1 MKKAFQITVCKLFG
15 MEAGL
20 YGKRGLLASHKLLLA
35 IWRIA
40 NVLCVC
46 VCVCVSLRASYVK
59 FVVPDIWWS
68 HLHSTLHKSAPKQL
82 VFRFVSGIKG
92 RKNMN
97 YAHDGREL
105 RRGVAFNS
113 GTRLLCLEPKLRD
126 ECSVRWGQTSW
137 DASVWVFHNRPIHS
151 QLTV

>member
-1 MKKAFQITVCKLFG
+1 
-15 MEAGL
+15 MEASVGSNEESVSNHCL
-20 YGKRGLLASHKLLLA
+20 QVIWYGGWLIWQKRLVSESQAFVGHMTY
-35 IWRIA
+35 
-40 NVLCVC
+40 CQC
-46 VCVCVSLRASYVK
+46 FVCVCVSLRASYVK

-126 ECSVRWGQTSW
+126 ECSVRWGQTCW
-137 DASVWVFHNRPIHS
+137 DASV
-151 QLTV
+151 